1 MFTYDPLQDKSRE
14 IRLVRLDPST
24 FAADSP
30 DDTAAPETI
39 SLEMRQVSMND
50 EVEYAALSYTWGNPQ
65 DTEEILVK
73 GAPFS
78 VTRNLAAALKQFH
91 QQKLQSWLWIDAIC
105 IDMSNAVERHLQVGS
120 MKAIYSQ
127 ASLVHIWLGP
137 GCMET
142 DLAMDLIARLGPAAV
157 ACDVASLFDHHAV
170 PPEVWSYIK
179 KRAEA
184 QNLNGGIEDTPGP
197 ALGMFLYDLFEE
209 EGLSGNREPG
219 SGRGPLKSG
228 IGNILRRDYWHR
240 IWAFQE
246 VILSREALVHVGT
259 RTVSLGMFDAIF
271 TALWSYWIHD
281 LRRLQPRWNN
291 ILAGLVGT
299 LYTIKGLDTRRW
311 MRFPSG
317 PMKAKLANILWER
330 RGAPNRPFYSAT
342 DPRDI
347 LYGLLGIIPAEQA
360 KRVRVDYEKP
370 IAEVFAE
377 ITRLLLDESSSLE
390 RPDPHAFY
398 LDSCLPGEIDGPLP
412 TWVPDWREVGK
423 YGVRTWEISYCRD
436 FKAAGNIPQPASTPN
451 IGVGSLGIL
460 CKTGCRVDVI
470 TDVMEPPEW
479 IQFDRY
485 SASQIRDADT
495 WVQQIARFVGLG
507 PESGPGEDY
516 IWRTANSRSTHRVK
530 PDEDIR
536 ELVRKFMRQE
546 SIDARSLT
554 KKQVQFIYE
563 DFGRR
568 SFDWAPPAGPSD
580 DELERIAREWRRN
593 AGTCSRNRTF
603 FKTAKEM
610 FGLGHLGVE
619 IGDIVTLIWGVRSPI
634 VLRQRADGGF
644 YFRGDAYV
652 DWIMHGEFLATCNPA
667 HEEFSIH

>member
-1 MFTYDPLQDKSRE
+1 MFTYDPLQEKNCE
-14 IRLVRLDPST
+14 IRLVRLDSST
-24 FAADSP
+24 FEADNLDDAAE
-30 DDTAAPETI
+30 PETI
-39 SLEMRQVSMND
+39 SLEMRHVSMND
-50 EVEYAALSYTWGNPQ
+50 EIEYAALSYTWGNPH
-65 DTEEILVK
+65 DTEDIFVK
-73 GAPFS
+73 GTPFP

-105 IDMSNAVERHLQVGS
+105 IDMSNALERHLQVGS
-120 MKAIYSQ
+120 MREIYSQ

-142 DLAMDLIARLGPAAV
+142 DLAMDLVSRLGPAAV
-157 ACDVASLFDHHAV
+157 ACDVASSFGHHTV
-170 PPEVWSYIK
+170 PPEVRSYIK

-184 QNLNGGIEDTPGP
+184 RDLNGGTEDNPGP

-209 EGLSGNREPG
+209 EGLSGKGEPG
-219 SGRGPLKSG
+219 NGGGPLKSG
-228 IGNILRRDYWHR
+228 IANIFETRLLASHLGFPRT
-240 IWAFQE
+240 I
-246 VILSREALVHVGT
+246 VHVGT
-259 RTVSLGMFDAIF
+259 RTVSLDMFDAIF

-281 LRRLQPRWNN
+281 LRRLQSRWNN
-291 ILAGLVGT
+291 ILAGLGGT

-330 RGAPNRPFYSAT
+330 VIAPNRPFYSAT

-360 KRVRVDYEKP
+360 KRVRVDYQKP
-370 IAEVFAE
+370 VAEVFAE

-390 RPDPHAFY
+390 RPDRRAFY

-423 YGVRTWEISYCRD
+423 YGVRTWEIGYGRD
-436 FKAAGNIPQPASTPN
+436 FKAAGNIAQPASTPN
-451 IGVGSLGIL
+451 NCVGSLEIL

-470 TDVMEPPEW
+470 TEVMEPPEW

-485 SASQIRDADT
+485 NASQIRDADA

-516 IWRTANSRSTHRVK
+516 IWRTANTPATYRIK
-530 PDEDIR
+530 PDGDIR

-546 SIDARSLT
+546 SIDAGSLT
-554 KKQVQFIYE
+554 KKQVQFLYE
-563 DFGRR
+563 NFGRR
-568 SFDWAPPAGPSD
+568 FFDGAPPAGPSD
-580 DELERIAREWRRN
+580 DELGRIAHEWRRN

-603 FKTAKEM
+603 FKTAKGM

-619 IGDIVTLIWGVRSPI
+619 VGDTVTLIWGVRSPI
-634 VLRQRADGGF
+634 VVRQRVDGGF